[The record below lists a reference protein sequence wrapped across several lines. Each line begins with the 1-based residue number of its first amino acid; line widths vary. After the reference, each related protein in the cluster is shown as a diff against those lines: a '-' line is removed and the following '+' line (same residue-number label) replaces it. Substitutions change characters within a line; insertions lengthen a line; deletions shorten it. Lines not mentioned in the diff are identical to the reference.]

1 MLIPDDVKALC
12 EHYKEHVP
20 VIAELVNEAIALVD
34 SQGLTELWIEEYSE
48 PAPSMG
54 ITPIKNGRVG
64 VMEWAPVIKG
74 FDQILAFLRH
84 KDIGLFRVPGES
96 IGRVDGIKL
105 SGPDFIVLRD
115 LADIL
120 GKL

>member
-1 MLIPDDVKALC
+1 MLIPDDVRTLC
-12 EHYKEHVP
+12 GYYKEYVP
-20 VIAELVNEAIALVD
+20 VIAELVNEAIGIIE

-48 PAPSMG
+48 PEPSMG

-64 VMEWAPVIKG
+64 VMVWAPVIKG
-74 FDQILAFLRH
+74 FDQVLAFLRH

>member
-1 MLIPDDVKALC
+1 MLIPDDVKVLC
-12 EHYKEHVP
+12 KHYEQYVP
-20 VIAELVNEAIALVD
+20 VIRDLVTEANAIIE

-48 PAPSMG
+48 PEPSMG
-54 ITPIKNGRVG
+54 NTPLKNGRVG
-64 VMEWAPVIKG
+64 VMVWAPVIKE
-74 FDQILAFLRH
+74 FDQVLAFLRH

-96 IGRVDGIKL
+96 IGRVDGIRL